1 MTENFLLE
9 TIADNPY
16 QPRTVDN
23 TEHIENLARSIAADD
38 GNYLVLEDAY
48 QNSQHAELYKK
59 KNKDLRIAFMDD
71 IDRKKYQSGYDGCPK
86 GCVIIVVGETFKKL
100 SEAKQ
105 EAKVQK
111 QKDPDALRRKLFN
124 QKSNELLWESTLYLK
139 SILDGM
145 PDDAVEG
152 LFNAPRF
159 GWSNLSAVP
168 EIETQDSSELA
179 AHGRREI
186 ALHILLNNENGID
199 IDDDGTLATLAGE
212 IATKSKSWKIKIPA
226 AFTKLA
232 EQMDAE
238 IDAAVSAE
246 TPSKK

>member
-23 TEHIENLARSIAADD
+23 TEHIENLARSIAA
-38 GNYLVLEDAY
+38 
-48 QNSQHAELYKK
+48 
-59 KNKDLRIAFMDD
+59 
-71 IDRKKYQSGYDGCPK
+71 
-86 GCVIIVVGETFKKL
+86 
-100 SEAKQ
+100 
-105 EAKVQK
+105 
-111 QKDPDALRRKLFN
+111 
-124 QKSNELLWESTLYLK
+124 
-139 SILDGM
+139 
-145 PDDAVEG
+145 
-152 LFNAPRF
+152 
-159 GWSNLSAVP
+159 
-168 EIETQDSSELA
+168 
-179 AHGRREI
+179 
-186 ALHILLNNENGID
+186 
-199 IDDDGTLATLAGE
+199 DGTLATLAGE